1 MHKHL
6 FFWLVVNFKHTGWNI
21 FKASTLIISLIGH
34 RSTYK
39 TLIPLLSHFDLVL
52 WNLKLRM
59 FVIDTWMLIGYLED
73 GNDTTETNN
82 QIVVFTPPV
91 QDLQF

>member
-1 MHKHL
+1 
-6 FFWLVVNFKHTGWNI
+6 
-21 FKASTLIISLIGH
+21 
-34 RSTYK
+34 
-39 TLIPLLSHFDLVL
+39 
-52 WNLKLRM
+52 M